1 MSALVTVSLSIAT
14 FSVPDFSL
22 LKITSSSSF
31 SIVIITSSLGATGVL
46 QDSVEE
52 LLLSVVVKKPFINSS
67 EAAGNKLEL
76 EYFLGVVGWA
86 GDGGLSVAVQGT
98 VGVVVKS
105 GVPSDGK
112 VRVISDRET
121 EDSLE
126 TTCSDLI
133 DIAEAD
139 EGEGGW
145 VPVSDSSFTEH
156 SGTDGLVA
164 QLSCFNISGD
174 PDFR

>member
-1 MSALVTVSLSIAT
+1 M
-14 FSVPDFSL
+14 
-22 LKITSSSSF
+22 
-31 SIVIITSSLGATGVL
+31 
-46 QDSVEE
+46 EE
-52 LLLSVVVKKPFINSS
+52 LLLSVVIKKPFVNSS
-67 EAAGNKLEL
+67 EAAGDKLEF
-76 EYFLGVVGWA
+76 EDFLGVVGWA
-86 GDGGLSVAVQGT
+86 GDGGLPVAVQGT

-105 GVPSDGK
+105 GFPSDGK

-133 DIAEAD
+133 DIVGAD

-156 SGTDGLVA
+156 SGTDELVA
-164 QLSCFNISGD
+164 QLSCFDISGD
-174 PDFR
+174 PDFTQGNVSERVEQANEVSWKVGSGISTTTEASALGD